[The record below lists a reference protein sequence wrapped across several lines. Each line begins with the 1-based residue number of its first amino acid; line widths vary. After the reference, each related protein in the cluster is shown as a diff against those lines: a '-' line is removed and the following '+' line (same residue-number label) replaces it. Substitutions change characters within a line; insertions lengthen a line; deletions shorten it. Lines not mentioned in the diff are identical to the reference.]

1 MNATTPLLPRVAQ
14 GDQGAVKKCI
24 DTYGGLIWSV
34 AKRLCPA
41 QEAEDAV
48 QEIFI
53 DLWKNAGRFDAE
65 KSSEKTFVVM
75 IARRRLIDRLRQQ
88 KRRPE
93 QVQLAETAEPA
104 YAAGLEASAD
114 ATRAHEAMNDMG
126 REQRKVLYLSLHL
139 GMSHGEIAETTGV
152 ALGTV
157 KSHIRRGLA
166 TIREKLERIGK
177 PKERRAAQ

>member
-1 MNATTPLLPRVAQ
+1 MNATAPLLPRVAQ

-53 DLWKNAGRFDAE
+53 DLWKNAARFDAG

-93 QVQLAETAEPA
+93 QVNLADTAEPA
-104 YAAGLEASAD
+104 YSAGLEASAD
-114 ATRAHEAMNDMG
+114 AALAHEAMQCMN
-126 REQRKVLYLSLHL
+126 REQRQVLYLSLHL
-139 GMSHGEIAETTGV
+139 GLSHGEIAETTGV

-157 KSHIRRGLA
+157 KSHIRRGLSA
-166 TIREKLERIGK
+166 IREKLEMIGK
-177 PKERRAAQ
+177 PKERRAMQ